1 MSDFSFADVEG
12 FEIVQ
17 PMGQISDWKSKP
29 LLLKSRDDKIFE
41 FTVYNE
47 EALKYLEDAFVHN
60 PSTKIND
67 FDLKK
72 LELEYDYDT
81 DEE

>member
-1 MSDFSFADVEG
+1 
-12 FEIVQ
+12 
-17 PMGQISDWKSKP
+17 MGQISDWTKMP
-29 LLLKSRDDKIFE
+29 LHLKSAKTGKIHS
-41 FTVYNE
+41 FTIYNE

-81 DEE
+81 DDEQLYRAKKHLLNE